1 MAMPFW
7 YDPPAADGRTAWDVL
22 ILGGGKVPG
31 IARVEARLGRRLDMK
46 KAKGAHGASLTDEGY
61 DPAQITITITI
72 WEREHLDA
80 LRNFVAK
87 LRPKSTADPAAV
99 DVVHPQLQFLGITSI
114 FIKEISA
121 PRPVGQGLYDV
132 VFQAIEYMPL
142 PKRGKSAS
150 KGVKPDITGLDVPM
164 NTDPTTGVPVVNRRP
179 APPSKKPEAVKP

>member
-132 VFQAIEYMPL
+132 
-142 PKRGKSAS
+142 KSAS